1 MKIHSLQEEIR
12 KMKSKRGHYES
23 TTFSR
28 LLESCSVD
36 LSGQTVFKVAG
47 TNGKGSVTR
56 ILSQIL
62 IEDGYKVG
70 SFYSPH
76 LLDWRERIQ
85 INHEFVPLSVV
96 SIVYEKYLERKLT
109 FEKENRELSF
119 FENML
124 FLALNVF
131 TTMRVDCIVLEAGLG
146 ARRDASYR
154 IHSDVSILTNVG
166 TDHAHIL
173 GESREEILYE
183 KAGVYHYSRAGLFGD
198 GQSLFKLLTKE
209 RETCEVEQLSRD
221 HAKIISNGLEG
232 LQFEWRGEIYRST
245 MKGSHQAH
253 NIALALRALAL
264 SKLETP
270 APKLI
275 KSALMKLEHPCRL
288 STLKYQGKT
297 ILFDGGHNHEGWQ
310 TLLEFLEDQRSSYTL
325 ALCLR
330 KKKCS
335 SEQLTVFSQKE
346 PDIAFRTP
354 GPFWTKSMASDLF
367 PRAKYCSSYA
377 QLETAISNSINDLVV
392 VTGSLIAC
400 ARIESWL
407 KKKLKS

>member
-1 MKIHSLQEEIR
+1 MKIQSLQEEIR
-12 KMKSKRGHYES
+12 KMKSRRGHYES
-23 TTFSR
+23 STFSR
-28 LLESCSVD
+28 LLESCLVD

-96 SIVYEKYLERKLT
+96 SSVYEKYLKRKRA
-109 FEKENRELSF
+109 FEEENRELSF

-131 TTMRVDCIVLEAGLG
+131 CATQVDCIVLEAGLG
-146 ARRDASYR
+146 ALRDASYS
-154 IHSDVSILTNVG
+154 IHSDVSVLTNVG
-166 TDHAHIL
+166 SDHAHIL

-183 KAGVYHYSRAGLFGD
+183 KAGVYHCSRAGLFGD
-198 GQSLFKLLTKE
+198 DQSLYQLLKKE
-209 RETCEVEQLSRD
+209 REACEVEHLSRD

-232 LQFEWRGEIYRST
+232 LQFEWRGESYRTT

-253 NIALALRALAL
+253 NISLALRTLEL

-270 APKLI
+270 APEII

-288 STLKYQGKT
+288 STLKYKGKT
-297 ILFDGGHNHEGWQ
+297 ILFDGGHNHEGWE
-310 TLLEFLEDQRSSYTL
+310 TLLEFLEDQKRSYTL

-330 KKKCS
+330 KKKCTP
-335 SEQLTVFSQKE
+335 EQLTVFSTKE
-346 PDIAFRTP
+346 PDLAFRTS
-354 GPFWTKSMASDLF
+354 GPFWTKSMAIKLF
-367 PRAKYCSSYA
+367 PEVEYCSSYA
-377 QLETAISNSINDLVV
+377 QLESAISNSSDDLVV

-407 KKKLKS
+407 KKKL